1 MSSLSTTTAT
11 DRTEKE
17 QLRTALKQY
26 WGYDSFR
33 PMQLESM
40 QLVMQ
45 KHDSVVVLPTG
56 GGKSLCYQV
65 PAVCRNGMAIIVS
78 PLIALMKDQVDALTA
93 CGVAAAFVNSSQ
105 SLDERRSVAQRVT
118 SGELKMLFAAPERLV
133 QETTIQFLRQISI
146 SFIAIDEAHC
156 ISHWGHDF
164 RPEYRQLHILKAA
177 FPDVSFHAFTAT
189 ATERVRSDI
198 CHQMELTDPKVLVGS
213 FDRPNLTYR
222 VERRCDAITQIRSVL
237 QRRPGESGIIYCIS
251 RSNVE
256 ETSNALNT
264 LGYRTL
270 PYHAGLDADVR
281 KKHQESF
288 INDEVDII
296 VATVAFGMGIDKSNV
311 RFVIHAE
318 MPRSVEA
325 WQQESGRAGRD
336 GLEADCWLFFSGRDV
351 NTWEFLIDQSETED
365 NRVASRAAL
374 SKMELFCI
382 SHRCRHLHICAHFGE
397 TLDITNCGAC
407 DICLEETELVTD
419 ATVIAQKILSGV
431 YRQNQGFGAS
441 YTCQVLRGSRNRK
454 ILGNGHHRLSTWGLL
469 KDEPEHVV
477 RSWIDQLIG
486 GELLVK
492 DGEHSVLKV
501 TEAGWEVMR
510 SNRQVT
516 LSRPRPR
523 RQSATVTERWD
534 GVDRELFE
542 HLRGIRMEIAA
553 DLGVPPYVIFGDVTL
568 RELAKRRP
576 TTAAGILHIYGI
588 GAQKQEQFGAQFTYE
603 ISQWCKSHALDHD
616 LSPDDHLPTAS
627 STPKSAE
634 SELTSTSSRY
644 FELFEQGHTIDEVCR
659 QLDRAQSTVAGYLIR
674 FVRLRNIND
683 PSTWVPAEK
692 VTIIEAAIAEHGHGH
707 LKRLFEALNREISL
721 DHIRIVIACQNNR

>member
-1 MSSLSTTTAT
+1 
-11 DRTEKE
+11 
-17 QLRTALKQY
+17 
-26 WGYDSFR
+26 
-33 PMQLESM
+33 M

-45 KHDSVVVLPTG
+45 KRDSVVVLPTG

-65 PAVCRNGMAIIVS
+65 PAVCREGMAIIVS
-78 PLIALMKDQVDALTA
+78 PLIALMKDQVDALSA
-93 CGVAAAFVNSSQ
+93 CGVPAAFVNSSL

-133 QETTIQFLRQISI
+133 QESTIQFLRQTTI

-164 RPEYRQLHILKAA
+164 RPEYRQLHVLKTA
-177 FPDVSFHAFTAT
+177 FPEVSFHAFTAT

-198 CHQMELTDPKVLVGS
+198 CQQMELVDPKVLVGS

-222 VERRCDAITQIRSVL
+222 VERRYDAVNQIRGVL
-237 QRRPGESGIIYCIS
+237 QGRQGESGIIYCIS

-256 ETSNALNT
+256 ETSHALNA

-281 KKHQESF
+281 RKHQESF
-288 INDEVDII
+288 INDDVEII

-351 NTWEFLIDQSETED
+351 STWEFLIDQSETED

-374 SKMELFCI
+374 SEMESFCI
-382 SHRCRHLHICAHFGE
+382 SHRCRHRHICAHFGE
-397 TLDITNCGAC
+397 TLNKTNCGAC
-407 DICLEETELVTD
+407 DICLEETELVAD
-419 ATVIAQKILSGV
+419 ATTIAQKILSGV
-431 YRQNQGFGAS
+431 CRQNQGFGAS
-441 YTCQVLRGSRNRK
+441 YTCQVLRGSRNKK
-454 ILGNGHHRLSTWGLL
+454 ILANGHHRLSTWGLL
-469 KDEPEHVV
+469 KEESEHVV

-486 GELLVK
+486 GELLLK

-510 SNRQVT
+510 SNREVT
-516 LSRPRPR
+516 LSRPRSR
-523 RQSATVTERWD
+523 RHSAAVSERWD
-534 GVDRELFE
+534 GVDRGLFE
-542 HLRGIRMEIAA
+542 HLRGIRMEIASER
-553 DLGVPPYVIFGDVTL
+553 GVPPYVIFGDVTL

-588 GAQKQEQFGAQFTYE
+588 GAQKQEQFGTQFTYE
-603 ISQWCKSHALDHD
+603 IAQWCTTHGLDHD
-616 LSPDDHLPTAS
+616 LSIDNRHP
-627 STPKSAE
+627 STQSLPKSAG
-634 SELTSTSSRY
+634 SERTSTSSRY
-644 FELFEQGHTIDEVCR
+644 FDLFEQGLSIEDVCL
-659 QLDRAQSTVAGYLIR
+659 QLDRVQSTVAGYLVTFIQR
-674 FVRLRNIND
+674 RNISD
-683 PSTWVPAEK
+683 PSRWVPAETVAK
-692 VTIIEAAIAEHGHGH
+692 IEAVLAKQDSQQ
-707 LKRLFEALNREISL
+707 LKPIFEALQRKISFE
-721 DHIRIVIACQNNR
+721 DIRIVIACQNNR